1 MEKLLVLKL
10 FSIEYFVYLLLSIA
24 IILAM
29 VMFFKNINEKKQ
41 KIIKIALVSVMGL
54 FIVLEYV
61 GRILSLNKFVFFDN
75 LPLDS
80 FHVFFALSLIIIIKD
95 SMHWQRFAY
104 LIMLPVGVFSIL
116 FPSSQYLL
124 SSSFS
129 MQVISYMLINVV
141 IVVFSLLSTI
151 WQPKEIEY
159 KDILTATTD
168 FIFIIGIAHII
179 NVILRFTFWG
189 LHSNLFGTM
198 GEDYNGAIALLFD
211 WIPVSFVCLLPL
223 IALLVGIEFLLVFP
237 LQKNVSLQDRRARLE
252 ELVALGNMKAQQEY
266 REKNEKEVSQIL
278 LRSDNKATPEQSK
291 NVTNKSSSGFVSSIK
306 EIQTNKEDIEK

>member
-1 MEKLLVLKL
+1 MDKLLILKL
-10 FSIEYFVYLLLSIA
+10 FSVEYFVYLILSVA
-24 IILAM
+24 TILAM
-29 VMFFKNINEKKQ
+29 VVFLKNCNENKQ
-41 KIIKIALVSVMGL
+41 KIVKIVLVTAMGL

-61 GRILSLNKFVFFDN
+61 GRILSLNKFIFFDN

-80 FHVFFALSLIIIIKD
+80 FHIFFVLSLIIIIKG

-104 LIMLPVGVFSIL
+104 LIMLPIGVFSIL
-116 FPSSQYLL
+116 FPSSQYLI
-124 SSSFS
+124 SSAFS
-129 MQVISYMLINVV
+129 IQVISYMIINVA

-159 KDILTATTD
+159 KDILIATTD
-168 FIFIIGIAHII
+168 FILIVGVAHII

-198 GEDYNGAIALLFD
+198 GDDYNGAIALLFD

-266 REKNEKEVSQIL
+266 REKNEKQESQIL

-291 NVTNKSSSGFVSSIK
+291 NVSNKSTSGFVTSIK
-306 EIQTNKEDIEK
+306 EIQTNKEDVDK